1 MKWII
6 RVVLLFRLTWSCLA
20 ADKPAGEDEKPK
32 PAQSIDELGQQIE
45 KILKDTHTNGVSIA
59 IVHRGGFEW
68 VTGLGMADLAS
79 NRAATADTLFRIGS
93 TSKAFVS
100 LSILM
105 LVDQGKLS
113 RRSPSHTGAGSVVRQ
128 SHGNR
133 AIPSGW

>member
-1 MKWII
+1 VKWII
-6 RVVLLFRLTWSCLA
+6 RVALLFLLNWSCFA
-20 ADKPAGEDEKPK
+20 ADKPAGKDEKPK
-32 PAQSIDELGQQIE
+32 PAQSTDELRQQIE

-59 IVHRGGFEW
+59 IVHKSGPEW

-105 LVDQGKLS
+105 LVD
-113 RRSPSHTGAGSVVRQ
+113 
-128 SHGNR
+128 
-133 AIPSGW
+133 